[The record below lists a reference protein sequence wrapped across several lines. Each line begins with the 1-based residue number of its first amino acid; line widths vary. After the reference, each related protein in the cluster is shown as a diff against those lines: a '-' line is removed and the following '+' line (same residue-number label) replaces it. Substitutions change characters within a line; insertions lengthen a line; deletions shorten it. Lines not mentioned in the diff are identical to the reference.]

1 MPKVEY
7 QEGQDVLYNG
17 HKAKVVKTEP
27 CSHYIY
33 VEYGGK
39 CQRVDTRFGLFNIA
53 EEVNA
58 DCDKRIAA
66 SDAYIEKKKEKRSIL
81 EKIELAAKETVKRCA
96 NAMDSILRSYKATN
110 IKGIE
115 DADKQKEYLA
125 LMQDKS
131 SARHTQISTSNEI
144 YSIDGSILSEIFTK
158 GNWINTKFVANAIA
172 QSSVQNT

>member
-7 QEGQDVLYNG
+7 QEGQYVLYNG
-17 HKAKVVKTEP
+17 HKAKVVNIEP
-27 CSHYIY
+27 SSHYVY
-33 VEYGGK
+33 VEYNGQ
-39 CQRVDTRFGLFNIA
+39 CHRVDTRFGLFNIA

-66 SDAYIEKKKEKRSIL
+66 SDAYIQKKREERSIL
-81 EKIELAAKETVKRCA
+81 EKIESAAKETVKKCSA
-96 NAMDSILRSYKATN
+96 AMDSILRSFKATN

-131 SARHTQISTSNEI
+131 SARHTQISTGNEI
-144 YSIDGSILSEIFTK
+144 YSIDGSILNEVFTK
-158 GNWINTKFVANAIA
+158 GDWVNTKFVTNAIA
-172 QSSVQNT
+172 QN